1 VPLDPGFAADLDR
14 RVDRL
19 LRDADAY
26 GRFPTPVEDIVRAAE
41 LAQADDYVL
50 DESLISKAPAY
61 LRKLLR
67 SGMKKIRG
75 LVDRRERVI
84 HLHPG
89 IEHEGKRRFIVLHE
103 TTHDLLP
110 HQRDLLYADDAET
123 LSPTTTRLFE
133 QEANQGAAE
142 LLFQRGSF
150 TADAADLETSIAAI
164 CALADQYGSS
174 VHSAFR
180 RYTET
185 HPGAVAG
192 IVLSTTPYRRNPAAW
207 QREEVMA
214 TPAWTRR
221 YGQPAWPRSM
231 DEITY
236 PFLSSLLI
244 PELTAVTLPDLAG
257 DATEIRIEAFQTP
270 YKSFLLLWLPPPTR
284 KLLRPR
290 ATRLASP

>member
-1 VPLDPGFAADLDR
+1 MALDPEAAAELDR

-26 GRFPTPVEDIVRAAE
+26 GRFPTPVADIVRTAE

-67 SGMKKIRG
+67 SGMKKIQG

-103 TTHDLLP
+103 TTHDILP
-110 HQRDLLYADDAET
+110 HQRDLIYADDAET

-133 QEANQGAAE
+133 REANQGAAD
-142 LLFQRGSF
+142 LLFQRGGF
-150 TADAADLETSIAAI
+150 TADAADLETSIAAVR
-164 CALADQYGSS
+164 ALADQYGSS
-174 VHSAFR
+174 IHSAFR

-192 IVLSTTPYRRNPAAW
+192 IVLSTTPYRRNPTAW
-207 QREEVMA
+207 QRDEFMA

-221 YGQPAWPRSM
+221 YGQPTWPRNM

-236 PFLSSLLI
+236 PFLSALLL
-244 PELTAVTLPDLAG
+244 PELTTVTLPDLAG
-257 DATEIRIEAFQTP
+257 DTTQIRIEAFHSP
-270 YKSFLLLWLPPPTR
+270 YKNFMLLWLPPPTR
-284 KLLRPR
+284 QLLRPR
-290 ATRLASP
+290 AVRLASS

>member
-1 VPLDPGFAADLDR
+1 MSLDPAASAELDR

-26 GRFPTPVEDIVRAAE
+26 GRFPTPVDDIVRAAK

-67 SGMKKIRG
+67 SGLKKIRG

-89 IEHEGKRRFIVLHE
+89 IENEGKRRFIVLHE
-103 TTHDLLP
+103 TTHDILP

-123 LSPTTTRLFE
+123 LSPATNRLFE
-133 QEANQGAAE
+133 KEANQGAAE
-142 LLFQRGSF
+142 LIFQRGGF
-150 TADAADLETSIAAI
+150 TTDAGEIETSVAAI

-192 IVLSTTPYRRNPAAW
+192 IVLSTTPCRQNPAAW
-207 QREEVMA
+207 RREEVMA
-214 TPAWTRR
+214 TAAWTRR
-221 YGQPAWPRSM
+221 YGQPVWPRIM
-231 DEITY
+231 DETTY
-236 PFLSSLLI
+236 PFLSALLV

-257 DATEIRIEAFQTP
+257 DATEIRIEALRTP
-270 YKSFLLLWLPPPTR
+270 YKNFLLLWLPPPTR

-290 ATRLASP
+290 AVRLASP